1 MAIAKNI
8 TSDFLPV
15 KERRSAEQ
23 PPLPC
28 ISNRKPNSREW
39 NLSGKFDIKR
49 QKCASW
55 QETTNLSKSI
65 WQGCVYIRTEIE
77 SSQTESTL
85 GNSVGSEGSDHTHSH
100 ILCEDLWGSG
110 PLRSS
115 ASVLALASSSSSMI
129 LAGSESSLAAKCSG
143 VQPQRRRKAWEKNTK
158 RCWSVPFAT
167 VTGLDHGSFEFHFPR
182 TTPCNSFPSKF
193 RTTSVRGINRRAI
206 FQELLEVVFV
216 TAAHGIVQL
225 RPA

>member
-8 TSDFLPV
+8 TGDSFPV

-28 ISNRKPNSREW
+28 ISNRRPNSREW

-55 QETTNLSKSI
+55 QKTSNLSKSI
-65 WQGCVYIRTEIE
+65 WQGCVNIRTEVE
-77 SSQTESTL
+77 SPQTESTL

-100 ILCEDLWGSG
+100 ILCEELGSG

-129 LAGSESSLAAKCSG
+129 LASSESSLAAKCSG
-143 VQPQRRRKAWEKNTK
+143 VRPQRRRKA
-158 RCWSVPFAT
+158 
-167 VTGLDHGSFEFHFPR
+167 
-182 TTPCNSFPSKF
+182 
-193 RTTSVRGINRRAI
+193 
-206 FQELLEVVFV
+206 
-216 TAAHGIVQL
+216 
-225 RPA
+225 

>member
-8 TSDFLPV
+8 TGDSFPV

-55 QETTNLSKSI
+55 QKTSNLSKSI
-65 WQGCVYIRTEIE
+65 WQGCVMAVSIYVLKLKALRLNLL
-77 SSQTESTL
+77 SN

-129 LAGSESSLAAKCSG
+129 LTGSESSLAAKCSG
-143 VQPQRRRKAWEKNTK
+143 VRPQRRRKA
-158 RCWSVPFAT
+158 
-167 VTGLDHGSFEFHFPR
+167 
-182 TTPCNSFPSKF
+182 
-193 RTTSVRGINRRAI
+193 
-206 FQELLEVVFV
+206 
-216 TAAHGIVQL
+216 
-225 RPA
+225 

>member
-8 TSDFLPV
+8 TSQILPV

-49 QKCASW
+49 QNCASL
-55 QETTNLSKSI
+55 QETSNLSKSI
-65 WQGCVYIRTEIE
+65 WSIWSIWQGCVNIRTEIE

-85 GNSVGSEGSDHTHSH
+85 ENSVGSEGSDHTHSH
-100 ILCEDLWGSG
+100 ILCEELGSG

-129 LAGSESSLAAKCSG
+129 LTGSESSLAAKCSG
-143 VQPQRRRKAWEKNTK
+143 VRPQRRRKA
-158 RCWSVPFAT
+158 
-167 VTGLDHGSFEFHFPR
+167 
-182 TTPCNSFPSKF
+182 
-193 RTTSVRGINRRAI
+193 
-206 FQELLEVVFV
+206 
-216 TAAHGIVQL
+216 
-225 RPA
+225 